1 MKLIPPSYSPVTR
14 QILIAC
20 AIAIVVVVVALIF
33 AGCSVQS
40 ESVAPTKHS
49 IKPGTDI
56 QLPPMEW
63 RIRTPEDLARIY
75 AESGAKT
82 SRNEAIDAFIGR
94 DPGTGQ
100 IIIYT
105 APPKFVDGAETR
117 ALGHEVMH
125 EALGDY
131 HK

>member
-1 MKLIPPSYSPVTR
+1 MIPQKYSRATQ
-14 QILIAC
+14 QILLAC
-20 AIAIVVVVVALIF
+20 AVAIVVVVIALIF
-33 AGCSVQS
+33 AGCSAQT
-40 ESVAPTKHS
+40 ESVTPTKHS

-75 AESGAKT
+75 AESGQQT
-82 SRNEAIDAFIGR
+82 SRDEAIDAFIGR

-100 IIIYT
+100 VIIYT

-131 HK
+131 HE